1 MPTSGYKL
9 VPFVEGA
16 FMWMAYDEEFFVQA
30 QVTSFSSAAVG
41 PASL

>member
-16 FMWMAYDEEFFVQA
+16 FMWMAYDEEYFIQ
-30 QVTSFSSAAVG
+30 
-41 PASL
+41 ASLHRLVALL